1 MPVGVVHVFVPGEAT
16 IDRLSQETDDA
27 VPAVPAGPAVSEN
40 FARQCR
46 QPEGVIEFAIGKQ
59 PGVGGHPRSVELQL
73 KAAVETGPKWVAIRF
88 TLWVPHPSRPLSDIS
103 L

>member
-46 QPEGVIEFAIGKQ
+46 QPEGVIVFAIGEQ
-59 PGVGGHPRSVELQL
+59 ASIAGYPRSVELQL
-73 KAAVETGPKWVAIRF
+73 QAAVETGPKWVAIRF
-88 TLWVPHPSRPLSDIS
+88 TLWVPHPSRPPSDIN